1 MKFCKQ
7 TLTEDIT
14 LYLTDAIE
22 EFSVEQ
28 HLDTSFSRL
37 GLDSTGHVQ
46 LSSIIEDHTETEIE
60 PTIAFDYPTI
70 NSLLQFLE
78 SKHMQVKEIT

>member
-7 TLTEDIT
+7 TLTKAISQ
-14 LYLTDAIE
+14 YLSEVIE
-22 EFSVEQ
+22 EFSAEL

-46 LSSIIEDHTETEIE
+46 LSAIIEDHIQVEIE

-70 NSLLQFLE
+70 NSLIQFLE
-78 SKHMQVKEIT
+78 KKSVQAVEVA

>member
-1 MKFCKQ
+1 MKFCRQ

-14 LYLTDAIE
+14 QYLCEAIE
-22 EFSVEQ
+22 EFSTEQ

-46 LSSIIEDHTETEIE
+46 LSAIIEDHTQTEIE

-78 SKHMQVKEIT
+78 GKYQQVKETA

>member
-7 TLTEDIT
+7 TLTKAISQ
-14 LYLTDAIE
+14 YLSEAVE
-22 EFSVEQ
+22 EFSAEQ

-46 LSSIIEDHTETEIE
+46 LSAIIEDHTQVEIE

-70 NSLLQFLE
+70 NSLIQFLE
-78 SKHMQVKEIT
+78 KKSVQAVEVA

>member
-78 SKHMQVKEIT
+78 AKYLQVKEIT